1 MVLIEQACSS
11 FRSTLNVHSGK
22 AGQSELND
30 TRTHAPSRDL
40 LKSKTNPEVKQT
52 IIMFRE
58 SAVIN
63 WKNQMRSRED
73 GQNRINFDKHLVDEH
88 SESSIDQVVK
98 VTREPV
104 APPVASD
111 TVVTAYFV
119 ALFMG
124 SLTGIQLH
132 I

>member
-1 MVLIEQACSS
+1 
-11 FRSTLNVHSGK
+11 
-22 AGQSELND
+22 
-30 TRTHAPSRDL
+30 
-40 LKSKTNPEVKQT
+40 
-52 IIMFRE
+52 
-58 SAVIN
+58 
-63 WKNQMRSRED
+63 MRSRED

-88 SESSIDQVVK
+88 SESSIDRVVK

-119 ALFMG
+119 VLFMG